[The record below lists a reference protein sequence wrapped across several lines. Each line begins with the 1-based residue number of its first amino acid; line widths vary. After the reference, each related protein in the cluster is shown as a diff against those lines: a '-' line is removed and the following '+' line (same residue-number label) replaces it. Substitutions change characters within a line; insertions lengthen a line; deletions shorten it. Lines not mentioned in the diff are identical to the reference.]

1 VRGRWVDD
9 LIARTRSTVDDLLA
23 RADRRPV
30 LGVTLRCVRDLVSV
44 DVRDRIFGLTG
55 QSFLALVP
63 LMVIFASVLTFG
75 NENLPQIINTRLRLD
90 TGTAQTVSSLFT
102 TDPTAAVGAS
112 ALSAVILLLSVNSF
126 TRTMRRSIERPWL
139 LPKSGWRGQMLGLV
153 AVAVFLV
160 MHFSTAMLA
169 TAWRGGPVATAVP
182 EVLAQT
188 LVAVAFWWVIS
199 YLLAAGRVQWL
210 HLLPGAAAGGVAQSL
225 AGFWSVTF
233 LPSILERDVDRYGS
247 IGVAL
252 AIVTWL
258 IVASGITVG
267 VGIVGAQIARAA
279 GWLSADPGAGNPA

>member
-1 VRGRWVDD
+1 MDD
-9 LIARTRSTVDDLLA
+9 LIARTRSAVDDLLA
-23 RADRRPV
+23 RADRHPV

-63 LMVIFASVLTFG
+63 LMVLFTSALTFG
-75 NENLPQIINTRLRLD
+75 NANLAQVINERLRLD
-90 TGTAQTVSSLFT
+90 PETAQTVTSLFT
-102 TDPTAAVGAS
+102 TNPGAAAGAS
-112 ALSAVILLLSVNSF
+112 AFSAVILILSVNSF
-126 TRTMRRSIERPWL
+126 TRTMRRSIERPWS

-160 MHFSTAMLA
+160 MHVSSATLA

-199 YLLAAGRVQWL
+199 FLLSAGRVRWL
-210 HLLPGAAAGGVAQSL
+210 HLLPGATAGGVAQSF
-225 AGFWSVTF
+225 AGLWTAAF

-279 GWLSADPGAGNPA
+279 GWLSTDPGAGTPAS

>member
-1 VRGRWVDD
+1 
-9 LIARTRSTVDDLLA
+9 
-23 RADRRPV
+23 V

-63 LMVIFASVLTFG
+63 LMVLFASALTFG
-75 NENLPQIINTRLRLD
+75 NANLAQIINERLRLD
-90 TGTAQTVSSLFT
+90 AETAQTVTSLFT
-102 TDPTAAVGAS
+102 TNPTAVAGAS
-112 ALSAVILLLSVNSF
+112 ALSAVILILSVNSF
-126 TRTMRRSIERPWL
+126 TRTMRRSIERPWS

-160 MHFSTAMLA
+160 MHFSSAMLA

-199 YLLAAGRVQWL
+199 VLLSAGRVRWL
-210 HLLPGAAAGGVAQSL
+210 HLLPGATAGGVAQSV

-279 GWLSADPGAGNPA
+279 GWLSADPGAGTRAS